1 MKIPE
6 NPPSRNILETV
17 PQAVDPEHPLYEEFW
32 QMVVNGGVM
41 LSEDELSALLSALR
55 VKDNKSET
63 NSNLG

>member
-1 MKIPE
+1 
-6 NPPSRNILETV
+6 
-17 PQAVDPEHPLYEEFW
+17 
-32 QMVVNGGVM
+32 MVVNGGVM